1 MTIVNGSAYTTYGID
16 KSKQTQKSQDNS
28 YSANAINKELG
39 KDDFLKLMV
48 AQLKNQDPMSPMQ
61 DAEFVAQLAQFSSLE
76 QMSNMARSVEE
87 LKSSMTM
94 LYSQSLLTQGAALI
108 GKEAVA
114 IDRQSYSEE
123 AGDQPLYTT
132 GRITSVS
139 WVNSS
144 LAVVIGDKLV
154 SMDDIMEIKE
164 PGSPGLPLPDEGQP
178 DLSEPDPNEETEL

>member
-1 MTIVNGSAYTTYGID
+1 MTTVNGSNYSTYGTD
-16 KSKQTQKSQDNS
+16 RSNS
-28 YSANAINKELG
+28 TSEAINKELG

-76 QMSNMARSVEE
+76 QMSNMAKSVEE
-87 LKSSMTM
+87 LKSSMTL

-114 IDRQSYSEE
+114 INPTAE
-123 AGDQPLYTT
+123 AGSESAPAYIT

-139 WVNSS
+139 WLNDS
-144 LAVVIGDKLV
+144 LAVMIGDDLV

-164 PGSPGLPLPDEGQP
+164 AGSSGVPSQEEDNQTYLTDTQP
-178 DLSEPDPNEETEL
+178 SGETEV